1 MNDDCELYM
10 HSGRYYNYSLF
21 VVIFVIVVVVVNV
34 DVVSFGGT
42 SQQAIHRLFRA
53 AGDRFLERFSFRI
66 FSPSL
71 SPSNCASGTTTK
83 SISKSTIH
91 TLTDLSFN
99 IYSYFKA

>member
-1 MNDDCELYM
+1 M
-10 HSGRYYNYSLF
+10 HSGRYYTFSLF

-66 FSPSL
+66 ISSTPS
-71 SPSNCASGTTTK
+71 CRTTRK
-83 SISKSTIH
+83 SISKSTSN
-91 TLTDLSFN
+91 TLIDLSFYVIVN
-99 IYSYFKA
+99 ICVYFKA